1 MAQIELGPQGLPGGV
16 STIASNGWG
25 KSTSPDLYLGCV
37 LPLRSPTVPTD
48 EASAG
53 GIDLDDFAGWSNV
66 AT

>member
-1 MAQIELGPQGLPGGV
+1 
-16 STIASNGWG
+16 
-25 KSTSPDLYLGCV
+25 
-37 LPLRSPTVPTD
+37 LRSPTVPTD